1 MRPRAGD
8 GPAPDTLTETRVLR
22 RHHSHLVLL
31 ILAFTS
37 SVFALSQPAHAIAA
51 PQRAE
56 VHNSSTYAE
65 VRWSAVSDAT
75 SYAVEVSKDGYY
87 GPWRRWNT
95 NSATTAV
102 RIPFNQHPYQD
113 QQGSYRYKVIAMNG
127 GGSASRSVVLSRS
140 EGYGVSTADT
150 QKAATKANSC
160 LKRGLAAGAT
170 TAASTGVVAFAS
182 AWVPG
187 VNGVTAAGVGIAT
200 AGSSAATYVVC
211 LLPW

>member
-1 MRPRAGD
+1 VPR
-8 GPAPDTLTETRVLR
+8 RNQ
-22 RHHSHLVLL
+22 SSLL
-31 ILAFTS
+31 PLAIAIAS
-37 SVFALSQPAHAIAA
+37 SVFWLSQPAHAIAA

-56 VHNSSTYAE
+56 VHNTSTHAE

-75 SYAVEVSKDGYY
+75 GYAVEVSKEGSY
-87 GPWRRWNT
+87 GPWRRWTT

-113 QQGSYRYKVIAMNG
+113 RQGAYRYKVIAMNG

-160 LKRGLAAGAT
+160 LHKGLVAGAT
-170 TAASTGVVAFAS
+170 TAASTGVVTIAS
-182 AWVPG
+182 AWIPG
-187 VNGVTAAGVGIAT
+187 VNAVTAAGVGAVT
-200 AGSSAATYVVC
+200 AGSSTATYVVC